1 MTKTK
6 VQASRSSESHNNCA
20 DCFRALADT
29 TRLKVLS
36 ALQKRPQTVKE
47 LQKHIE
53 VSQPTI
59 SHHIKLLLDGG
70 VIIGESHGRETT
82 YMYKT
87 DHACVGCGV
96 FSHSIKI

>member
-1 MTKTK
+1 MTK
-6 VQASRSSESHNNCA
+6 VQQSTGANSHDKCA

-47 LQKHIE
+47 LQKHIG

-70 VIIGESHGRETT
+70 VIFGEPRGKETT
-82 YMYKT
+82 YTYKT

-96 FSHSIKI
+96 FSHAIKV

>member
-1 MTKTK
+1 MTKEQTSGQSK
-6 VQASRSSESHNNCA
+6 PHGKCA

-36 ALQKRPQTVKE
+36 ALQNRPQTVKE

-59 SHHIKLLLDGG
+59 SHHIKLLLESG
-70 VIIGESHGRETT
+70 VITGESKGRETT
-82 YMYKT
+82 YAYKAN
-87 DHACVGCGV
+87 HACVGCGV
-96 FSHSIKI
+96 FSHAIKV